1 MFDNSRTGKDA
12 LLIVRKTPESL
23 DILDKTRYRDV
34 GKRGQLNVKA
44 KTHNQLRESQQ
55 LDQLQ
60 LNQNLRGQNDT
71 RPSGDSGRAVFRGS
85 GKSRG
90 TGVPS
95 GADHQQRLDQI
106 LEPDELQAY
115 HTALKQSGDTLEI
128 EVGVRLEDGEIIPT
142 RKPIKEVLGEL
153 DEADR
158 VTDDLFSCMTGG
170 GNG

>member
-1 MFDNSRTGKDA
+1 MG
-12 LLIVRKTPESL
+12 
-23 DILDKTRYRDV
+23 
-34 GKRGQLNVKA
+34 
-44 KTHNQLRESQQ
+44 
-55 LDQLQ
+55 
-60 LNQNLRGQNDT
+60 
-71 RPSGDSGRAVFRGS
+71 GR
-85 GKSRG
+85 GKSKG